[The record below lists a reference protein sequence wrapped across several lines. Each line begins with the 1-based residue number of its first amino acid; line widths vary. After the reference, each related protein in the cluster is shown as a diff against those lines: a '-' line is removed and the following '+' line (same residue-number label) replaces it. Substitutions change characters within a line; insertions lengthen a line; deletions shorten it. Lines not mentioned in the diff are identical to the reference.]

1 MEKSVDQPFV
11 HRTPNKSIPGQEDLL
26 EEGQNSFGHYV
37 SEIYGECYVRRTRL
51 GSAEGTD
58 KSFKALIRFREIWM
72 QDMLDWIRQGTR
84 LGEGMSSPSAKH
96 SISN

>member
-37 SEIYGECYVRRTRL
+37 NEIYGEGYIRRTRL
-51 GSAEGTD
+51 GSAQGIN
-58 KSFKALIRFREIWM
+58 KSFMALIRFRGTWT
-72 QDMLDWIRQGTR
+72 QDIAGLDTAGNNARGR
-84 LGEGMSSPSAKH
+84 E
-96 SISN
+96 